1 MSSVIL
7 KPEIKDEDDDI
18 SIIESMPL
26 RYLTPLPEGRHK
38 ELQTFPEFVPDVDE
52 SVVFSRAFLSA
63 SLGGSHQPLIV
74 KIGVQKSLAKERNI
88 RKFLVPNLNQNPW
101 CPLSPGKHG
110 YMFVGLG
117 NESETFREPE
127 QLNLFLSVPP
137 KSGQGKTLEV
147 TYLGFYEV
155 SRVAGLSVTEWGTLS
170 RVVQRNYTDTTCSR
184 QSGVTGENKHRA
196 HAKIQAEY
204 GSGVLSVPCVRLRC
218 VGFDDALYAGLLA
231 ARTGNSTTL
240 SRERD
245 RPDSDS
251 PSPKRRRTEKT

>member
-1 MSSVIL
+1 
-7 KPEIKDEDDDI
+7 
-18 SIIESMPL
+18 
-26 RYLTPLPEGRHK
+26 
-38 ELQTFPEFVPDVDE
+38 
-52 SVVFSRAFLSA
+52 
-63 SLGGSHQPLIV
+63 
-74 KIGVQKSLAKERNI
+74 
-88 RKFLVPNLNQNPW
+88 
-101 CPLSPGKHG
+101 
-110 YMFVGLG
+110 MFVGLG

-170 RVVQRNYTDTTCSR
+170 RVVSFLPSAELPLNYSKVQRNYTDTTCSR